1 MQSTLDRPSSATQH
15 EFKLTLEIDGTNY
28 NVGPLPAT
36 QFGELGAFRIIKL
49 GGKTKEVYRVSS
61 TVIGP
66 ACTCKAAAYRKDAEL
81 CKHALAL
88 VTLGMLDES

>member
-1 MQSTLDRPSSATQH
+1 MPSTIDRPAATKHQ
-15 EFKLTLEIDGTNY
+15 FKLTLDIDGTAY

-36 QFGELGAFRIIKL
+36 QFGELRAFLLIKL
-49 GGKTKEVYRVSS
+49 GGKTKDVYRVSA

-66 ACTCKAAAYRKDAEL
+66 TCTCKATTYRKDAGL

-88 VTLGMLDES
+88 VTLGMLDQS